1 MLIPSDRVC
10 EQSSGELGNLSRYK
24 GQGNSANFTIFNG
37 FQNLDKTF
45 SIRMGWCLPAR
56 RSSHRSCT
64 RPAPTG
70 GSPTSTLTL
79 EWPPQDSSQT
89 QGSSPRL
96 PGLFLLLKMLFQNRC
111 QNRDEAAT
119 YRSDY
124 GSPIPLPHLVQRVSS
139 YMHAYTLYSSIR

>member
-1 MLIPSDRVC
+1 MLHCPFCQIEYANKAVENSGTCLGIRGKVNL
-10 EQSSGELGNLSRYK
+10 QSSIFDNLMRTSL
-24 GQGNSANFTIFNG
+24 F
-37 FQNLDKTF
+37 
-45 SIRMGWCLPAR
+45 RMGWCLPAR
-56 RSSHRSCT
+56 RLSHQSCT
-64 RPAPTG
+64 RLAPTG

-89 QGSSPRL
+89 LGSLRRL